1 MAVGPKKYDCI
12 IHARSDELRWLKTC
26 KGRGGGVAPGL
37 PRINPMSGSRPQAHV
52 FATLDACAAVAAGPA
67 KEGVSVMLQAY

>member
-1 MAVGPKKYDCI
+1 MVED
-12 IHARSDELRWLKTC
+12 LR
-26 KGRGGGVAPGL
+26 GEGGVAPGL
-37 PRINPMSGSRPQAHV
+37 PRINPMSASRPQAHV